1 MALRNFDLSGVI
13 FKLWAYNRAS
23 KSVGS
28 EAVNL
33 FMFSMLNN
41 LTKDWQKTDICGN
54 LVFI

>member
-33 FMFSMLNN
+33 FMFYMLNN